1 MIIIEL
7 PGDPVPKGRPR
18 FRAVTARDGRSF
30 VNAYTPAKT
39 RAYERALAF
48 VAKVAMRGKPPMDGP
63 LKVSVT
69 ASLAVPSSWS
79 AKKRDAALAGIVQPT
94 GRPDADNFQ
103 KAAWDSLNSIVWVD
117 DSQVVDAR
125 IVKTYA
131 EQPSL
136 RIEVEPLEAALI
148 VSDSLSAAGI
158 GLIYGEEGN
167 P

>member
-1 MIIIEL
+1 
-7 PGDPVPKGRPR
+7 
-18 FRAVTARDGRSF
+18 
-30 VNAYTPAKT
+30 
-39 RAYERALAF
+39 
-48 VAKVAMRGKPPMDGP
+48 MDGP